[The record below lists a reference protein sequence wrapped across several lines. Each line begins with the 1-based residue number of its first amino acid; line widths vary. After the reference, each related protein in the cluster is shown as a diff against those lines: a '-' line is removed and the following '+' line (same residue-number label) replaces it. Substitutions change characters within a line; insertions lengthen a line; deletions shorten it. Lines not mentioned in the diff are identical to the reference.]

1 MPLTGDFSEFRFV
14 DIMPFFE
21 TNALA
26 FATEW
31 LPGEGEL
38 VMYISRG
45 EVLHAQAGG
54 VVLDD
59 SGVRDAIRLLFTR
72 PDGRFAVRRVPQGV
86 IPKSMRVNIGAIVLK
101 TSAEFDEFMSGR
113 RSRPMPEA
121 KPSKP
126 PVPVA
131 PPVPVRPGFWGQVR
145 EFFGAPA
152 SSRAR

>member
-45 EVLHAQAGG
+45 EILHAQANGIA
-54 VVLDD
+54 L
-59 SGVRDAIRLLFTR
+59 SESEVRDAIRLLFTR
-72 PDGRFAVRRVPQGV
+72 PDGRFAVRRVPPGV
-86 IPKSMRVNIGAIVLK
+86 IPRSMRINIGAVVLK

-113 RSRPMPEA
+113 RSRPRPE
-121 KPSKP
+121 PTP
-126 PVPVA
+126 PTPVELPD
-131 PPVPVRPGFWGQVR
+131 PPQPGFWEQVR
-145 EFFGAPA
+145 GLFGVSS

>member
-45 EVLHAQAGG
+45 EVHHAQVNGRPL
-54 VVLDD
+54 VE
-59 SGVRDAIRLLFTR
+59 SEVRDAIRLLFTR
-72 PDGRFAVRRVPQGV
+72 PDGRFAARRVPQGV
-86 IPKSMRVNIGAIVLK
+86 IPKSMRINIGAIVLK

-113 RSRPMPEA
+113 RSRPRPEST
-121 KPSKP
+121 PP
-126 PVPVA
+126 PVVVA
-131 PPVPVRPGFWGQVR
+131 PPPRRGFWGQVR
-145 EFFGAPA
+145 GLFGASS

>member
-1 MPLTGDFSEFRFV
+1 MPLTGNFSEFRFV

-26 FATEW
+26 FGTDW

-45 EVLHAQAGG
+45 EILHAQANGR
-54 VVLDD
+54 VLDE
-59 SGVRDAIRLLFTR
+59 SEVRDAIRLLFTR
-72 PDGRFAVRRVPQGV
+72 PDGPFAVRRVPQGV
-86 IPKSMRVNIGAIVLK
+86 IPKSMRINIGAVVLK

-113 RSRPMPEA
+113 RTRPKPE
-121 KPSKP
+121 PTP
-126 PVPVA
+126 PTPVA
-131 PPVPVRPGFWGQVR
+131 PPAPARPGFWGQVR
-145 EFFGAPA
+145 GLFGAPS